1 MVYALHAFGSD
12 LDKSSCLQNVP
23 AVILAEFSGSPLLPG
38 MEYTP
43 TEQCKLQ
50 LGPNA
55 THCPEMPVSIIV
67 SCMIIVIIHYTK
79 LIPYFWSKFVLIDHM
94 VGGFLFLSES
104 MGDKYFAP
112 KHQ

>member
-1 MVYALHAFGSD
+1 MVYALHARSD

-23 AVILAEFSGSPLLPG
+23 AVTQAEFSGSPVLPG

-67 SCMIIVIIHYTK
+67 SCMILVILATTLYTQ
-79 LIPYFWSKFVLIDHM
+79 S
-94 VGGFLFLSES
+94 
-104 MGDKYFAP
+104 
-112 KHQ
+112 